1 MIQGCS
7 NQTLWKFERIN
18 LRTIW
23 RQEERKKGLTKSTA
37 VTRLILDDNTDQT
50 GEHVRHEDV
59 ESGVGDLSS
68 DDSAREGEDN
78 LHGSL
83 GETHKDGLERGVS
96 VWLKLYSMIRINM
109 ERGTERDAHNQ
120 MKEIANTPVR

>member
-1 MIQGCS
+1 MTGDVTEGVGNEDHGTHDDSFGVSDDIGARGSEADTEGSDILSKDVVTKQ
-7 NQTLWKFERIN
+7 
-18 LRTIW
+18 
-23 RQEERKKGLTKSTA
+23 KSTA

-96 VWLKLYSMIRINM
+96 V
-109 ERGTERDAHNQ
+109 
-120 MKEIANTPVR
+120 